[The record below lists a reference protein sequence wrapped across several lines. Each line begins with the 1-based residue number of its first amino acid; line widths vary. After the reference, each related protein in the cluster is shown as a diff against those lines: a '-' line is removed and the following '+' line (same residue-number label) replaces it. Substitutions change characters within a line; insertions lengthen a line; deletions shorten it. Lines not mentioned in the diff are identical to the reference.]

1 MSTTI
6 LSHKD
11 YCLSKYRNESVPFL
25 INRKLMISKQLEKPT
40 RTSVVYSD
48 LHGSYEKY
56 LEWLKSGMGY
66 FRIAISEI
74 MGVNYSTE
82 ITEQYERLFLL
93 VNRTRLN
100 AIARNIEEDN
110 DIYTTEDFFFEPV
123 PQKFR
128 ETLDAIE
135 RMGLTRKRIL
145 EDLLKFLRLITR
157 EDEHRIIKA
166 VPPMFL
172 ENILKLFFKT
182 ERNSYESMLQ
192 GIVDNQKVCDITIS
206 FIIKISITNMFDK
219 HVNLGDSFDRG
230 DGADKL
236 LHLYQAYF
244 GPANN
249 TSPLHYI
256 WGNHDI
262 LWMGAA
268 VGNPALVM
276 TALRISLR
284 YNNVD
289 FLFRYGFN
297 LDALR
302 NFSNKYYRETP
313 TGKYIKEK
321 KNLRWPIEEVTKMTK
336 TLLVLEAK
344 LTVLLLREVSEGNNE
359 FEYDESL
366 KRYAQLLKTLPTGVA
381 DNKAAWENFQK
392 ENPLF
397 IDCYFPT
404 LDGEDPARLTP
415 EEETI
420 VNDLVTQFTTLPK
433 LQRDINWLFEKGETY
448 RVLDNT
454 LYYHAALPT
463 TEFMELDDVNG
474 IKGKDLLD
482 FIQRDLKRIS
492 SKHKHTPQAVNIRE
506 KMFFWYLWCGKKSPF
521 FCKNKMATLETA
533 VFDKERSLENELT
546 AAKEKANPYYKYI
559 RNDEFITKVLLEFHA
574 EKICM
579 GHTPIKDAQQSI
591 LTDNNRAFIIDGGA
605 SSAYGDKGAVLIN
618 SPDYTYVTLHAPL
631 EELKK
636 AETEDRLPNLTI
648 IPLEEK
654 KNLKLRH
661 VDAGYFLRREL
672 QAIDEL
678 LAQKLDQ
685 YCAEYFY

>member
-25 INRKLMISKQLEKPT
+25 INRKLMISKQLEKPA

-56 LEWLKSGMGY
+56 LQWLKAGMGY

-74 MGVNYSTE
+74 MGTNYSSE
-82 ITEQYERLFLL
+82 ITEHYERLFLL

-100 AIARNIEEDN
+100 VIARNIEEGKDTYDN
-110 DIYTTEDFFFEPV
+110 EDFFYEAV
-123 PQKFR
+123 PQMFID
-128 ETLDAIE
+128 TLDVIE
-135 RMGLTRKRIL
+135 SKGLTRKRIL

-157 EDEHRIIKA
+157 EDEHRIIKV

-192 GIVDNQKVCDITIS
+192 GIVENKKVCDIIIS
-206 FIIKISITNMFDK
+206 FIIKISIFNMFDK

-236 LHLYQAYF
+236 LTLYQAYF

-262 LWMGAA
+262 LWMGAS

-289 FLFRYGFN
+289 FLFRYGFK

-302 NFSNKYYRETP
+302 EFSNKCYKENP

-321 KNLRWPIEEVTKMTK
+321 KNLHWPIEEVNKMTK
-336 TLLVLEAK
+336 TLLILEAK
-344 LTVLLLREVSEGNNE
+344 LTVLSLREVADGSGE
-359 FEYDESL
+359 FEFEESL
-366 KRYAQLLKTLPTGVA
+366 KRYTQLLKLLPVGIQDDKKV
-381 DNKAAWENFQK
+381 WEKFQK
-392 ENPLF
+392 ENPLY
-397 IDCYFPT
+397 IDCHFPT
-404 LDGEDPARLTP
+404 IDAQDPAKLTS
-415 EEETI
+415 EEEAI
-420 VNDLVTQFTTLPK
+420 VKDLVQQFTTLPK
-433 LQRDINWLFEKGETY
+433 LQKDINWLFEKGETY

-492 SKHKHTPQAVNIRE
+492 SKHKDSPHTVTQRE
-506 KMFFWYLWCGKKSPF
+506 RMFLWYLWCGRKSPF
-521 FCKNKMATLETA
+521 FCKNKMATLEA
-533 VFDKERSLENELT
+533 AIFDKEKSLENEIAT
-546 AAKEKANPYYKYI
+546 QKEKANPYYKFI
-559 RNDEFITKVLLEFHA
+559 RSDEFITKVLLEFHA

-591 LTDNNRAFIIDGGA
+591 LTENHRAFIIDGGA

-618 SPDYTYVTLHAPL
+618 TPDYTYVTLHAPL

-636 AETEDRLPNLTI
+636 AEAENRLPSLTI

-672 QAIDEL
+672 QALDEL
-678 LAQKLDQ
+678 LAQKLDS
-685 YCAEYFY
+685 YCEKYFY

>member
-25 INRKLMISKQLEKPT
+25 INRKLMISKQLEKPA

-56 LEWLKSGMGY
+56 LQWLKAGMGY

-74 MGVNYSTE
+74 MGQNYSPE

-100 AIARNIEEDN
+100 AIARHIEEGK
-110 DIYTTEDFFFEPV
+110 DIYTSEDFFFESV

-128 ETLDAIE
+128 ETIDSIE
-135 RMGLTRKRIL
+135 KNGLTRKRIL

-192 GIVDNQKVCDITIS
+192 GIVENKKVCDITIS

-236 LHLYQAYF
+236 LALYQAYF

-262 LWMGAA
+262 LWLGAS

-289 FLFRYGFN
+289 FLFRYGFK

-302 NFSNKYYRETP
+302 EFANKCYQEVP
-313 TGKYIKEK
+313 TGKYVKEK
-321 KNLRWPIEEVTKMTK
+321 KNLHWPIEEVTKMTK
-336 TLLVLEAK
+336 ALQVLEAK
-344 LTVLLLREVSEGNNE
+344 LTVLLLREVATGTGE
-359 FEYDESL
+359 FEYDASL
-366 KRYAQLLKTLPTGVA
+366 KRYTELLKILPTGVGA
-381 DNKAAWENFQK
+381 DKASWEKFQK
-392 ENPLF
+392 QNPLF
-397 IDCYFPT
+397 IDSFFPT
-404 LDGEDPARLTP
+404 IDSEDPAKLTS
-415 EEETI
+415 EEEEI
-420 VNDLVTQFTTLPK
+420 VNDLVKQFTTLPR

-463 TEFMELDDVNG
+463 TEFMELDEVNG
-474 IKGKDLLD
+474 IKGKELLD

-492 SKHKHTPQAVNIRE
+492 SKHRSMPQTVSIKE
-506 KMFFWYLWCGKKSPF
+506 KMFFWYLWCGSKSPF
-521 FCKNKMATLETA
+521 FCKNKMSTLETA
-533 VFDKERSLENELT
+533 IFNKEIALDNEIT
-546 AAKEKANPYYKYI
+546 TPKEKANPYYKFI

-579 GHTPIKDAQQSI
+579 GHTPVKDAQQSI
-591 LTDNNRAFIIDGGA
+591 LTENHRAFIIDGGA
-605 SSAYGDKGAVLIN
+605 SSAYGDKGVVLIN
-618 SPDYTYVTLHAPL
+618 SPDFTYVTLHAPL

-636 AETEDRLPNLTI
+636 AETEDRLPSLTI

-678 LAQKLDQ
+678 LAQNLDQ
-685 YCAEYFY
+685 YCEKYFY